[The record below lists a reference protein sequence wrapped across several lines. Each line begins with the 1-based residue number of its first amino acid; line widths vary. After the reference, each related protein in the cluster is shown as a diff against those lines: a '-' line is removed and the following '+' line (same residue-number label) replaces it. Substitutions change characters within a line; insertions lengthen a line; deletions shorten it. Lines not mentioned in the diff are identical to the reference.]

1 MNKDKQTAKGLLEGY
16 NVTLRDVAR
25 IFLEIA
31 EGLDLAKDTHN
42 NEILRQ
48 CRRVI
53 RLGIRAKEKEEQT
66 VSFSTALEECLRVK
80 AHRSKYTLRDIRYY
94 LGRLMRETPGLAERP
109 VRAISTDECREMID
123 RVFSTAQQRKKARAN
138 LSGLFSVAKR
148 RMWCDSN
155 PVANLEAPVIKEKE
169 ILPLTYQESK
179 KLIQTLQKEE
189 FRDCAPAVGL
199 MLWGGVRPYE
209 VTRLTWKHID
219 LREKEIIIPATHSKT
234 GGGRHIDIY
243 PSLYKILV
251 KHQQQNE
258 NETICPKQWKKK
270 WFQLRQRAGFT
281 HWQKDV
287 LRHTFASFHAK
298 KFRNLPLLQCLMGHR
313 DSELLRTRY
322 INLKGIST
330 GDASKFWAMAC

>member
-1 MNKDKQTAKGLLEGY
+1 MNTDKQTAEGLLEGY
-16 NVTLRDVAR
+16 NVSLSDVAR
-25 IFLEIA
+25 IFLEIT
-31 EGLDLAKDTHN
+31 EELHIEKETSHHTLLN
-42 NEILRQ
+42 Q
-48 CRRVI
+48 CRHII
-53 RLGIRAKEKEEQT
+53 RLGIKAKEKEEHT
-66 VSFSTALEECLRVK
+66 VSFYTAFEECLRVK

-109 VRAISTDECREMID
+109 VRAISTDECREMLD
-123 RVFSTAQQRKKARAN
+123 RVFNTAQQRKKARAN
-138 LSGLFSVAKR
+138 LSGLFSIAKR

-155 PVANLEAPVIKEKE
+155 PVSNLEAPVIKEKE

-199 MLWGGVRPYE
+199 MLWAGVRPYE

-219 LREKEIIIPATHSKT
+219 LSEKEIIIPASHSKT

-251 KHQQQNE
+251 KHRKENE
-258 NETICPKQWKKK
+258 NEKICPKQWKKK
-270 WFQLRQRAGFT
+270 WLRLRQSAGFA

-330 GDASKFWAMAC
+330 RDAGKFWAMAW